1 LEKLGYDPL
10 PHYEEPPETPV
21 SAPEV
26 AKEYPLILTTG
37 GKFMPM
43 FHSEWRQW
51 GIGTREKRPDPL
63 MDIHPETARDLGI
76 NDGDWA
82 YIETRRG
89 RIKQK
94 ARLNPGILRNVVNA
108 EHGWWFPEQPAKE
121 PSLGGVWESNSQVL
135 TLDDID
141 SCDPL
146 AGGWCNRAL
155 LCKVSRG

>member
-1 LEKLGYDPL
+1 M
-10 PHYEEPPETPV
+10 PHC
-21 SAPEV
+21 
-26 AKEYPLILTTG
+26 L
-37 GKFMPM
+37 
-43 FHSEWRQW
+43 HSEFMQKELGRA
-51 GIGTREKRPDPL
+51 KHPDPL
-63 MDIHPETARDLGI
+63 MEIHPDTAQELGI

-121 PSLGGVWESNSQVL
+121 PSLGGVWECNSQVL

-155 LCKVSRG
+155 LCKVYRG